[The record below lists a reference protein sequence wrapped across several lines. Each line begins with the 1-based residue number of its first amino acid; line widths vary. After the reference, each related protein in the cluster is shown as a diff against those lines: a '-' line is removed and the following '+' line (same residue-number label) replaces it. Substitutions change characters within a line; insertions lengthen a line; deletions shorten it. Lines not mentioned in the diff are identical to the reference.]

1 MPEKENI
8 YTIRAALDKKTHR
21 DIAVR
26 GEQTLSKLA
35 EAIVESY
42 DFDFDHAY
50 GFYNNINDLYA
61 STEQYELFAD
71 MGEAETPDIKG
82 VKKTKIQDVFQK
94 GRKMLFLFDYGDEW
108 LFLTECLDIKPSES
122 AKGPPV
128 VVGSHGQAPEQ
139 YPAGDEEDS

>member
-94 GRKMLFLFDYGDEW
+94 GHKMLFLFDYGDEW
-108 LFLTECLDIKPSES
+108 LFLLECLDVKPSES
-122 AKGPPV
+122 GGRLPI
-128 VVGSHGQAPEQ
+128 VVGRLGDAPEQ
-139 YPAGDEEDS
+139 YPDEDDD